1 MSLPP
6 PVITY
11 CYRHPNREAGRSCTR
26 CGRSACGDCLV
37 QASIGSHCVD
47 CVKAAKPDVKTRAKF
62 WNARQPTLVTYVLIA
77 INVAVFIW
85 MVITDTHTLSGDAT
99 RAHFD
104 LGLNRGILAYDHNW
118 YRLVTA
124 GFIHF
129 GPLHIA
135 FNMLL
140 LYQLGQ
146 LLEPALD
153 RVKFT
158 LLYFAA
164 LLGGSLAALAFQP
177 NGLSGGASGAV
188 FGLMTAA
195 AIGLH
200 RRGVN
205 VFSTGIGT
213 TLILNVVITFGLGS
227 RIGWSAHL
235 GGAVVGAV
243 CGFVLL
249 APPHKPMPKWAGY
262 AVPAVIGVASVI
274 ASVVVVG

>member
-1 MSLPP
+1 
-6 PVITY
+6 
-11 CYRHPNREAGRSCTR
+11 
-26 CGRSACGDCLV
+26 V

-62 WNARQPTLVTYVLIA
+62 WNARQPTLVTYALIGL
-77 INVAVFIW
+77 NVAVFVW
-85 MVITDTHTLSGDAT
+85 MVIADSHTLSNDVT
-99 RAHFD
+99 IAHLD
-104 LGLNRGILAYDHNW
+104 LAVNRGIIAETHEW

-153 RVKFT
+153 RVKFA
-158 LLYFAA
+158 LLYFAS
-164 LLGGSLAALAFQP
+164 LLGGSLAALIFQP
-177 NGLSGGASGAV
+177 GGLTGGASGAV

-213 TLILNVVITFGLGS
+213 TLMLNIFITFGLRDMIS
-227 RIGWSAHL
+227 WSGHL
-235 GGAVVGAV
+235 GGAVVGLV
-243 CGFVLL
+243 CGYVML
-249 APPHKPMPKWAGY
+249 APRHKPVPRWAGY
-262 AVPAVIGVASVI
+262 TLPAAIGVICVI

>member
-26 CGRSACGDCLV
+26 CGRAACGDCLV
-37 QASIGSHCVD
+37 QASIGSHCVE

-62 WNARQPTLVTYVLIA
+62 WNARQPTLVTYVLMGL
-77 INVAVFIW
+77 NVAVFVW
-85 MVITDTHTLSGDAT
+85 MVIADTHTLGGDIT
-99 RAHFD
+99 RAHLD
-104 LGLNRGILAYDHNW
+104 LGLNRNILFYDHSW
-118 YRLVTA
+118 YRLITA

-164 LLGGSLAALAFQP
+164 LLGGSLAALIFQP
-177 NGLSGGASGAV
+177 DGLSGGASGAV

-213 TLILNVVITFGLGS
+213 TLILNIVITFGLGN

-235 GGAVVGAV
+235 GGAIVGAV

-249 APPHKPMPKWAGY
+249 APRHKPMPTWAGY
-262 AVPAVIGVASVI
+262 AVPAAIGVASVI
-274 ASVVVVG
+274 ASVIVVG